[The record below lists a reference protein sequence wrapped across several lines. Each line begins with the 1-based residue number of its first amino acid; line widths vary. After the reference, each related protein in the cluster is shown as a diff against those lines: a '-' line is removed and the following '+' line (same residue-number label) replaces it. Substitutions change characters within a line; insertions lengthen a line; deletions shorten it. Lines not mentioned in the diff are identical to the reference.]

1 MGISLD
7 DVKKLREATGASMMA
22 CKKALEESSG
32 DYDKAVD
39 SLRKRGEAKAAEKS
53 ERTTGQGIV
62 CSYIHSNKKIGAMV
76 QIACETDFVAKN
88 EKFIEFA
95 QDVAMHVAAANP
107 KVLNPEDI
115 DADFMAK
122 EREIWMAQL
131 SNEGKPE
138 EKWGMILENKEKKTR
153 EELSLMK
160 QGFVKE
166 PEKTIEAL
174 LKENITKLG
183 ENMKIIRFVRY
194 EI

>member
-22 CKKALEESSG
+22 CKKALEETAG
-32 DYDKAVD
+32 DYTKAVD

-53 ERTTGQGIV
+53 DRTTGQGII

-107 KVLNPEDI
+107 TALNPEDI

-122 EREIWMAQL
+122 EREIWIAQL
-131 SNEGKPE
+131 SNEGKPQD
-138 EKWGMILENKEKKTR
+138 KMGMILDNKEKKVR
-153 EELSLMK
+153 EEMSLMK
-160 QGFVKE
+160 QAFVKE
-166 PEKTIEAL
+166 PEKTIEGL

-183 ENMKIIRFVRY
+183 ENMKIVRFVRY
-194 EI
+194 EL

>member
-1 MGISLD
+1 MEISLD

-22 CKKALEESSG
+22 CKRALEESAG
-32 DYDKAVD
+32 DYGKAVD
-39 SLRKRGEAKAAEKS
+39 TLRKRGEAKAAEKS

-62 CSYIHSNKKIGAMV
+62 CSYIHSNRKIGAMV

-95 QDVAMHVAAANP
+95 KDIAMHIAAANP
-107 KVLNPEDI
+107 KALNPEDI

-138 EKWGMILENKEKKTR
+138 DKMGMILDNKEKKTR
-153 EELSLMK
+153 EEMSLMK
-160 QGFVKE
+160 QAFVKE

-183 ENMKIIRFVRY
+183 ENMKIIRFARF